1 MNLVRNIKPFSRQAR
16 LALWL
21 VLCLMFSQW
30 LGYAH
35 AINHAG
41 LQTEPLLK
49 QHCHIAYNAGFDH
62 QQANHSCASF
72 DAGTLGASLTVPF
85 FDNRVI
91 APLTITIVAKQRSGW
106 QQLVNAPF
114 SSRAPPYSY

>member
-1 MNLVRNIKPFSRQAR
+1 MAW
-16 LALWL
+16 WL
-21 VLCLMFSQW
+21 VLCLLFSQW

-41 LQTEPLLK
+41 LQTESVFS
-49 QHCHIAYNAGFDH
+49 QHRQITYNGSFDH
-62 QQANHSCASF
+62 QQANHSCSSF
-72 DAGTLGASLTVPF
+72 DSATLGASLTVPF
-85 FDNRVI
+85 YDSHVI
-91 APLTITIVAKQRSGW
+91 APKTISIVTKHFSGW

>member
-1 MNLVRNIKPFSRQAR
+1 MAW
-16 LALWL
+16 WL
-21 VLCLMFSQW
+21 VLCLLFSQW

-41 LQTEPLLK
+41 LQTESLVN
-49 QHCHIAYNAGFDH
+49 QHSSISYTGSFDH
-62 QQANHSCASF
+62 KQASHSCASF

-85 FDNRVI
+85 YDSHVI
-91 APLTITIVAKQRSGW
+91 APKTISIVTKHFSGW